1 MTPIEQIKAAL
12 RFDDYAGRYLDIRAN
27 KSRCPVHDE
36 KTASFV
42 IHAKYGK
49 CFGCGWHCDV
59 ISFAAEYHGISTGE
73 AIRMLADELGLPL
86 TRQPVAHPYDA
97 AKAARIRA
105 EADEW
110 LRQTR
115 AALITSRNADDW
127 DRVAPFLAR
136 LESMS
141 RRELQEAYLA
151 QRTPEQAAML
161 RESIRETELWV
172 KAITPLLE
180 RLSSYIAR
188 AYRPMEAS

>member
-59 ISFAAEYHGISTGE
+59 ITFAAEYHQMSTGA
-73 AIRMLADELGLPL
+73 AIRMLADELGLP
-86 TRQPVAHPYDA
+86 RQRQTALHPYDA

-105 EADEW
+105 EAEEW
-110 LRQTR
+110 RRQAR
-115 AALITSRNADDW
+115 AAMLESMHADDW

-136 LESMS
+136 LEALG
-141 RRELQEAYLA
+141 RIQALDAYTA
-151 QRTPEQAAML
+151 QRTPEQAELL
-161 RESIRETELWV
+161 RESIRETELWA

-180 RLSSYIAR
+180 RLIA
-188 AYRPMEAS
+188 S